1 MNDVEQRIQ
10 AAADET
16 RRLAQ
21 KRLARELV
29 VERGRI
35 RPRGWLALAAGF
47 AVVVVTFGLI
57 PWLASNVGNEPIGDN
72 SPPTAPTDTSS
83 TVAAPTGGCSSDGVP
98 FPAAADGLPHEV
110 LLTRETIAGAA
121 SDCDLATLGSLGGAR
136 LRTSFGGGGVE
147 NLAIWEDQGEGQLGT
162 LLGLLDM
169 SYGTMPLEGGGATY
183 VWPAAATYE
192 SWDEIPEDELAELTA
207 IYTEGELDQLAGLPS
222 YAGWRTGIDHEGNWL
237 YFLAGD

>member
-1 MNDVEQRIQ
+1 MNDVEQRIR

-21 KRLARELV
+21 KRLPRELV
-29 VERGRI
+29 VERGQI
-35 RPRGWLALAAGF
+35 RPRGWPAFAAAF

-57 PWLASNVGNEPIGDN
+57 PWLAGIGGNEPIGDT
-72 SPPTAPTDTSS
+72 SPLTAPTDNS
-83 TVAAPTGGCSSDGVP
+83 TVDAPTGGCSSDGVP
-98 FPAAADGLPHEV
+98 LPAAVDGLPHEV
-110 LLTRETIAGAA
+110 LVTRETIADAA
-121 SDCDLATLGSLGGAR
+121 SDCDLARLGSLGER

-169 SYGTMPLEGGGATY
+169 SYGTMPLEGGGAIY
-183 VWPAAATYE
+183 IWPAAATYE
-192 SWDEIPEDELAELTA
+192 SWDEIPEHELAELTA
-207 IYTEGELDQLAGLPS
+207 IYTEGELDQLAGLTS

>member
-21 KRLARELV
+21 KRLPRELV
-29 VERGRI
+29 VERGQI
-35 RPRGWLALAAGF
+35 RPRGWFAFAAAF
-47 AVVVVTFGLI
+47 AVVVITFGLI
-57 PWLASNVGNEPIGDN
+57 PWLAGNGGDEPIGDTA
-72 SPPTAPTDTSS
+72 PPTAPTDTSS

-98 FPAAADGLPHEV
+98 LSAAADGLPHEV
-110 LLTRETIAGAA
+110 LITRETIAGAA
-121 SDCDLATLGSLGGAR
+121 SDCDLATLESLGGE
-136 LRTSFGGGGVE
+136 LFRTSFGGGGTE

-169 SYGTMPLEGGGATY
+169 SYGTVPLEGGGVIY
-183 VWPAAATYE
+183 VWPAAATYD

-207 IYTEGELDQLAGLPS
+207 IYSEGELDQLAGLPS